1 MFIILTT
8 LYDHLRHMRALLDC
22 LLNQQTFLY
31 TLCLTFSTFYF
42 YWLKSLTATTNG
54 IETLSQATKVS
65 TPALLLSLPLDMHFK
80 LRFTFANVK
89 SGEGRA
95 SAVAQWAALIEP
107 RPENEG
113 TGGLTHNVIDR
124 LIVHYNNSDDYDNI
138 QERTCELRKQ
148 TNERAAFLCNV
159 NESQKKPKFS
169 IDKSKATVCS
179 SGRPPTDP
187 TPLSTHRHPLHA
199 AALDKKAEVTWAL
212 SLKFAVDCKSH
223 RHTHKAWQL
232 IFSSDPLGAC
242 LRISYNNNNNTFI
255 FTATATTMRVSCL
268 ALLCLNLY
276 FVNICATRVFYFVF
290 FFKFFLLVFFL
301 ESACAIE
308 LFFF

>member
-8 LYDHLRHMRALLDC
+8 LYDHLRHMRALLDF

-179 SGRPPTDP
+179 SGRPPTGPRPCPHTD
-187 TPLSTHRHPLHA
+187 TPCMQLRLIKMKSLEP
-199 AALDKKAEVTWAL
+199 WAWNL
-212 SLKFAVDCKSH
+212 
-223 RHTHKAWQL
+223 QL
-232 IFSSDPLGAC
+232 IVSHTDTHTKLDSWSSQVTHLARVC
-242 LRISYNNNNNTFI
+242 VS
-255 FTATATTMRVSCL
+255 ATTTTTTLSFSQQQQQQCVSLVSHC
-268 ALLCLNLY
+268 
-276 FVNICATRVFYFVF
+276 FV
-290 FFKFFLLVFFL
+290 
-301 ESACAIE
+301 
-308 LFFF
+308 